1 MPNGVRYTNA
11 VRALHR
17 RFCRHC
23 GGPIFCATPRAEGA
37 RGQQEGVPLQHRRSH
52 EVQPLV
58 AGAERRAEGGDR
70 AAAVGGGAL
79 STALSSWWPRAT
91 VPEETAADIR
101 RRHGLGV
108 LPSRISRDLG
118 LTSYQIKNVL
128 RASAA
133 GPSAEEPTK
142 Q

>member
-1 MPNGVRYTNA
+1 MPNGVRYTNV

-17 RFCRHC
+17 RFCQHC
-23 GGPIFCATPRAEGA
+23 GGLSSRVPKASAAKKPSARCSIADLTKSNLSLLEQNAGLRAEIE
-37 RGQQEGVPLQHRRSH
+37 RLQS
-52 EVQPLV
+52 
-58 AGAERRAEGGDR
+58 
-70 AAAVGGGAL
+70 AAVPCRPRCPPGR
-79 STALSSWWPRAT
+79 PRAT

-128 RASAA
+128 KGSSAAA